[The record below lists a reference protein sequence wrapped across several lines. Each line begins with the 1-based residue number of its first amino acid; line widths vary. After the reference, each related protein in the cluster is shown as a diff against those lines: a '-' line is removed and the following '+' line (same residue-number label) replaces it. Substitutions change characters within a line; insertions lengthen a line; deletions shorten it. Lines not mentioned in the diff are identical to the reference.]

1 MKQDNM
7 RKRGHDPR
15 NIRNR
20 EIRYDHYKE
29 HYKDQKLKEQ
39 KRPEEKS
46 GSEQK
51 RTLDLSVEESL
62 PFERMFKD
70 GILRVE
76 RGKYSKTLTFE
87 DTNYTLM
94 SDDQK
99 TAILKLWGG
108 FLNTLDDDTTCELT
122 LLKHPTDPSSMK
134 KVLTYEAKDDEDQ
147 ELAEEYSK
155 IIRKNY
161 LRSNQGYTLKRYL
174 TVTVKSESREAAAR
188 RFEIIEE
195 SMQYSFDKLGAKI
208 KVLNGQERM
217 KLLHKC
223 FHLRSKSCKSGI
235 DGLRREMEKAAGLD
249 EHLYEIDGVPRMKTG
264 ENANKSVISPE
275 RLDFPKP
282 SSMLIKVQ
290 WISMQQNLQMISC

>member
-1 MKQDNM
+1 MKQENM
-7 RKRGHDPR
+7 RKREFEQRGT
-15 NIRNR
+15 RNR
-20 EIRYDHYKE
+20 DIRHDYHKMHHEDRN
-29 HYKDQKLKEQ
+29 LKEQ
-39 KRPEEKS
+39 KRPEEKNR
-46 GSEQK
+46 SERNGQVN
-51 RTLDLSVEESL
+51 LSVEESL

-76 RGKYSKTLTFE
+76 KGKYSKTLTFE

-134 KVLTYEAKDDEDQ
+134 KVLTYEAKDDEDK

-174 TVTVKSESREAAAR
+174 TVTVKAESREA
-188 RFEIIEE
+188 
-195 SMQYSFDKLGAKI
+195 
-208 KVLNGQERM
+208 
-217 KLLHKC
+217 
-223 FHLRSKSCKSGI
+223 
-235 DGLRREMEKAAGLD
+235 
-249 EHLYEIDGVPRMKTG
+249 
-264 ENANKSVISPE
+264 
-275 RLDFPKP
+275 
-282 SSMLIKVQ
+282 
-290 WISMQQNLQMISC
+290 

>member
-1 MKQDNM
+1 M
-7 RKRGHDPR
+7 
-15 NIRNR
+15 
-20 EIRYDHYKE
+20 
-29 HYKDQKLKEQ
+29 
-39 KRPEEKS
+39 
-46 GSEQK
+46 
-51 RTLDLSVEESL
+51 DLSVEEAL

-122 LLKHPTDPSSMK
+122 LLKHPTDPSSMR
-134 KVLTYEAKDDEDQ
+134 KVLTYEAKNEEDQ

-161 LRSNQGYTLKRYL
+161 LRSNQGYTLMRYL
-174 TVTVKSESREAAAR
+174 TVTVKAESRKAAAR

-223 FHLRSKSCKSGI
+223 FHLRSNPCKSGI
-235 DGLRREMEKAAGLD
+235 NGLRR
-249 EHLYEIDGVPRMKTG
+249 
-264 ENANKSVISPE
+264 
-275 RLDFPKP
+275 
-282 SSMLIKVQ
+282 
-290 WISMQQNLQMISC
+290 